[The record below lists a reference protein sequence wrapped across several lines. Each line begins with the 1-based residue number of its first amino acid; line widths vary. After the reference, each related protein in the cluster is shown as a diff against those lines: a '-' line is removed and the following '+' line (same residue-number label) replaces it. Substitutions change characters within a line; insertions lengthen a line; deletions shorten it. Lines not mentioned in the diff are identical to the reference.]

1 MTIKIRRLSYA
12 LGAEVLGVDPSRA
25 QDAATVAAIRAAW
38 LEHLVLVFPGMD
50 MTVAQHVE
58 FSRQFGELEAH
69 PVAGL
74 RDEDHPEMF
83 RVTNRITNGKRSE
96 TAEAGRVWHSDGA
109 YTLRPPTGA
118 LLHCRARPDVGG
130 DTWFTNMYR
139 AYDTLSDTLKGIV
152 DKLSVVNDLGAIPA
166 TKRRDPLKLAQALQ
180 ENPPVVQPMVRVHP
194 ETGRKALYLSEAV
207 TRRIDG
213 MTEEE
218 SRGLLQYLF
227 AHSVRPEFTFRHTWR
242 LHDLV
247 LWDNRCAM
255 HLAPPDFDPA
265 QLREM
270 FRTTL
275 VGETMGRALAR

>member
-1 MTIKIRRLSYA
+1 MMIKVRRLAYG

-25 QDAATVAAIRAAW
+25 QDAATVVAIRAAW

-58 FSRQFGELEAH
+58 FSRHFGELEAH

-83 RVTNRITNGKRSE
+83 RVTNRVTAGKRSE

-109 YTLRPPTGA
+109 YTLRPPTGGF
-118 LLHCRARPDVGG
+118 LHCHARPDVGG

-139 AYDTLSDTLKGIV
+139 AYDTLSATLKGIA
-152 DKLSVVNDLGAIPA
+152 DRLSVVNDLGAIPA
-166 TKRRDPLKLAQALQ
+166 TKRRDTVKLAQAMR
-180 ENPPVVQPMVRVHP
+180 ENPPVVQPMVRVHS

-213 MTEEE
+213 MSEEE

-255 HLAPPDFDPA
+255 HLAPPDFDQG

-275 VGETMGRALAR
+275 VGEPMGRALPR